1 MKRSTE
7 ILVLAAVLT
16 AAFATA
22 DLTAQPAGRPDRPPR
37 GERREAIGEKMA
49 EYLGLTDAQ
58 KTQLKQIH
66 RAHRD
71 AMEKLQDDE
80 SLTRKQFREQMA
92 ALQKSFQEQRRAVLT
107 PEQQQKADEHRARMQ
122 ELRKERRERRGH
134 GPDDDDGPP
143 PPPKRG

>member
-1 MKRSTE
+1 MKPNR
-7 ILVLAAVLT
+7 ILLAAALAGAALT
-16 AAFATA
+16 LP
-22 DLTAQPAGRPDRPPR
+22 LTSQAQPDHRPGRPPR
-37 GERREAIGEKMA
+37 GEHREEMGRKMA

-107 PEQQQKADEHRARMQ
+107 PEQQKKADEHRARMQ
-122 ELRKERRERRGH
+122 ELRKERHERRGH